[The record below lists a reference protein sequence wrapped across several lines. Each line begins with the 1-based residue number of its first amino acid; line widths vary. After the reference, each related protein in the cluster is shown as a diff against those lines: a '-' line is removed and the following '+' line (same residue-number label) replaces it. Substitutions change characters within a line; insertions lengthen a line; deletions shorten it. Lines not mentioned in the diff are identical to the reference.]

1 MFLPEPPEGALATV
15 KCSLEEEE
23 EEERTPT
30 YLLSGGGEG

>member
-1 MFLPEPPEGALATV
+1 MFHREPPEGTLATV
-15 KCSLEEEE
+15 KCSLKEE